1 MKRLLFFLIFSQAY
15 SLIIT
20 EVFTGNGDFFDREEK
35 YIEIFNNSEEII
47 KIQNIEIRIFTNEN
61 SFIKMGVKTSGFKV
75 DLPYVLS
82 KDEIGPFET
91 AVVISP
97 KYTNHLELLPFASNC
112 IILNSSSETAWLSSW
127 HSRISNILIYYNGI
141 KMFETGQIALREENF
156 KSFSFDGE
164 QFITTGLSPGYPATM
179 YISSSNLIGKRED
192 LISIYGV
199 TEGSEKIIVRTS
211 KSLYYEEIN
220 VKENFNFFW
229 RVPALINGENIVFES
244 SGKRLVI
251 RYVDF
256 SAKSDYWGKVFINE
270 IVGDPKKDYSGGNW
284 TGEDSGGTINYTDDW
299 VELLN
304 NSFDLVDTDKI
315 FFLEKKVNVK
325 KLIVRTNATYSD
337 KKFLGK
343 GFLITTPDG
352 GLSLK
357 GDLYLFEGHPF
368 KGGRVIDYIDYS
380 EIGLKATS
388 YDDESLSVLIQA
400 NSELPKEKIIKKTKT
415 SYLDDNSP
423 ETGFIFYNFQNSEL
437 EIFVAD
443 KSITYDQLIVK
454 LKNSFDEEDL
464 VLVKT
469 NFYFYSKIAV
479 KENSEKFDGVLSTGK
494 GSYTEISY
502 TNLFS
507 GNLVKEIFKYVS
519 PGWNLPDF
527 SEQIV
532 DFVIYPNP
540 ISSGNRKIRITS
552 FPEGA
557 EIYLVDNRGNILKN
571 AVGKEKFIE
580 WEENFGRGFYL
591 VAVHF
596 KGKKYVKKLFVY

>member
-1 MKRLLFFLIFSQAY
+1 MKKLLFFLIFSQVH
-15 SLIIT
+15 SLVVT
-20 EVFTGNGDFFDREEK
+20 EVFTGNGNFFDREEK
-35 YIEIFNNSEEII
+35 YIEIFNNSEETI
-47 KIQNIEIRIFTNEN
+47 KIQNIEIIIFTNEN
-61 SFIKMGVKTSGFKV
+61 NFIKIGLKTSGFTV

-97 KYTNHLELLPFASNC
+97 KYTNHFELLPFVSNC
-112 IILNSSSETAWLSSW
+112 IILNPSSETVWLSSW
-127 HSRISNILIYYNGI
+127 HSRISNILIYYNGN
-141 KMFETGQIALREENF
+141 KMFETGQINLNEEDF

-164 QFITTGLSPGYPATM
+164 KFIKAGLSPGSPSTM
-179 YISSSNLIGKRED
+179 YISSSNLIVKRGD
-192 LISIYGV
+192 LISIFGIAK
-199 TEGSEKIIVRTS
+199 GSEKIVVKTS
-211 KSLYYEEIN
+211 KSFYYEEID
-220 VKENFNFFW
+220 VKESFNFFW
-229 RVPALINGENIVFES
+229 KVPALINGENIVFES

-256 SAKSDYWGKVFINE
+256 TIKSDYWGKIFINE
-270 IVGDPKKDYSGGNW
+270 IVGDPKRDYSGGNW
-284 TGEDSGGTINYTDDW
+284 TGEDGGGTINSTDDW

-304 NSFDLVDTDKI
+304 NSFDLIDTDKL

-325 KLIVRTNATYSD
+325 KLLIRTNATYND
-337 KKFLGK
+337 KKIFSK

-368 KGGRVIDYIDYS
+368 KGGRVIDYIDYN

-400 NSELPKEKIIKKTKT
+400 NSEVPKEKIIKKTKT

-423 ETGFIFYNFQNSEL
+423 KTGFIFYNFQNGEL
-437 EIFVAD
+437 EIFVSD
-443 KSITYDQLIVK
+443 KSILETQLIVK
-454 LKNSFDEEDL
+454 LKNNFDEENL
-464 VLVKT
+464 ILLKT

-479 KENSEKFDGVLSTGK
+479 KENSEKFDGILSTGK

-507 GNLVKEIFKYVS
+507 GGLVKEIFTYLS
-519 PGWNLPDF
+519 SGWNLPDF

-540 ISSGNRKIRITS
+540 ISSGSRKIRITS

-571 AVGKEKFIE
+571 AIGKEKFIE

-591 VAVHF
+591 VSVHF